1 MYGWYH
7 FSEQKQ
13 WEANV
18 KVNETDLAWS
28 QVLFFP
34 VTQSVTFT

>member
-1 MYGWYH
+1 MDGIYH

-18 KVNETDLAWS
+18 NVNETGLAWS